1 MVGHKVKENMK
12 YFLCY
17 ILPRYS
23 YIVLINIIQP
33 YLRLYNYNIF
43 QLEPDLAIVLISFS
57 LLLFQCALIFVQIH
71 YGVRSIVPK
80 FLHPEELKYFL
91 S

>member
-1 MVGHKVKENMK
+1 MVGHKLKENMK

-23 YIVLINIIQP
+23 YIVLIIIIQP
-33 YLRLYNYNIF
+33 YFRLYHYNIF
-43 QLEPDLAIVLISFS
+43 SVQPDLATVLLCFF
-57 LLLFQCALIFVQIH
+57 LLLLQCALIFVQMH